1 MKIFLTILIVL
12 ILVAAAFIGF
22 FVVTFDAD
30 SYRPL
35 VISKLESVFQ
45 KPVDLQG
52 ISLTWNDG
60 IALKLT
66 GLAVYPGT
74 AKEGDPAARFDEA
87 STLVKFF
94 PLLQKDVQ
102 ISALKLIRPSL
113 HLLRT
118 AEGEV
123 MLFETQVSETV
134 PGQRLPDSVKPGPQ
148 APESGK
154 ASGGAASALVPIFI
168 DSLEIEDGSV
178 RITDKTGELA
188 QDIFVEQ
195 VDISLKDVSYNRTV
209 PFKID
214 FAVFS
219 RDQNVHLQ
227 GKFRVDI
234 IKQTGVI
241 ERLDAQT
248 DLNSLDWSKV
258 QATLPVI
265 QTAGLRDAPKGQ
277 LKVEADNLRFDA
289 EGATEING
297 KVIFREG
304 RLSLADIQSPFENIQ
319 LEAQIEKE
327 KIQIKNLSLKAAHG
341 SVSGVGAVEHLST
354 APQAAFELKAEHLNL
369 DELLPKPD
377 PDEPSLSGLLTA
389 SFQGTASG
397 KEWPQISQSLSG
409 QGQVA
414 LAEGVLRNLNVIQ
427 EVFKNLSVIPGLVDK
442 LKSRLPENYEEKLSA
457 KDTVLNPIQFPVT
470 VQRGVASVRDLQMS
484 SDTFNI
490 RGTGA
495 FGLDGRVDMQTFLTI
510 DPDLSQAF
518 IKSVQELQYLTN
530 PEGQLQVPIR
540 ISGVSPDVRV
550 MPDVPYV
557 ASKLAVSKT
566 QEVIGKILEKQMK
579 KEKEPTPQEGAPGE
593 APQDTKKPDLWG
605 QLLETALE
613 SVGPKRT
620 EQPVAK
626 S

>member
-1 MKIFLTILIVL
+1 MKIFLTILVVL
-12 ILVAAAFIGF
+12 ILIAAALIGF

-30 SYRPL
+30 SYRPV

-66 GLAVYPGT
+66 GLAVYPGKT
-74 AKEGDPAARFDEA
+74 KEGDPAARFDEA

-94 PLLQKDVQ
+94 PLLQKDIQ
-102 ISALKLIRPSL
+102 ITALKLIRPSL

-123 MLFETQVSETV
+123 MLYETQGPEKTV
-134 PGQRLPDSVKPGPQ
+134 PGQPLPDAVKAGPQ
-148 APESGK
+148 APKPAKPSGVVV
-154 ASGGAASALVPIFI
+154 APLVPIFI

-178 RITDKTGELA
+178 RFTDKTGEFA
-188 QDIFVEQ
+188 QDLFVDQ
-195 VDISLKDVSYNRTV
+195 VDISLKDVSYSRTI
-209 PFKID
+209 PFKVD

-219 RDQNVHLQ
+219 RDQNVHLK

-258 QATLPVI
+258 QAAFPVI

-277 LKVEADNLRFDA
+277 LRVEADNLRFDA
-289 EGATEING
+289 EGAVELNG

-319 LEAQIEKE
+319 LEVQIEKE
-327 KIQIKNLSLKAAHG
+327 KIQIKNFSLQAAHG

-354 APQAAFELKAEHLNL
+354 APQAAFEMKAEHLNL

-377 PDEPSLSGLLTA
+377 PDEPSLSGLLTV

-457 KDTVLNPIQFPVT
+457 KDTVLNPIQFPVS
-470 VQRGVASVRDLQMS
+470 VQRGVASVRDLQIS

-579 KEKEPTPQEGAPGE
+579 KEPTPQEGAPGE

-620 EQPVAK
+620 EQPVAH